1 MVKLIKSEEF
11 NEIIKNGVVFVD
23 FFAKWCGPCKMISPI
38 IDEIS
43 NELED
48 VTFVKVDVDESNDV
62 ASMFNIMSIPTLLIF
77 KDGKL
82 KGKNVGFM
90 SKGEIISFINQNR

>member
-48 VTFVKVDVDESNDV
+48 VTFIKVDVDESNDV

-77 KDGKL
+77 KNGEL